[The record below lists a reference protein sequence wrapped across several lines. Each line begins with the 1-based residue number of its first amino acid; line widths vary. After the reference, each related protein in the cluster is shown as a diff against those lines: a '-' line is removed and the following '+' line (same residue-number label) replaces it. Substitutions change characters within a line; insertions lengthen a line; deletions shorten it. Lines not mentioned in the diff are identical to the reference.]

1 MEPLTHL
8 SATAL
13 ARAIRERQLSSLE
26 VVEAHLA
33 RIEGVNPKLNAIA
46 QLVADNALQEA
57 AEADAALARGD
68 PLGALHGVPFTV
80 KDWIETA
87 GVICAAGSVER
98 RDFVPRRD
106 ATVVA
111 RMRAAGAILLAKTS
125 DGHDNAVYGH
135 PNNPYDLTRTP
146 GGSSSGEA
154 AIIAAAGS
162 PVGLG
167 SDSGGSIRYPAH
179 CCGIA
184 GLKPTNGRVPLTG
197 HFPRINPLAD
207 PRTQIG
213 PMARYVE
220 DLGLLLPIISGPDGR
235 DASVIPVPLG
245 HWTDVTLSRG
255 SGFSPQRV
263 ASGDNLTGGGEG
275 HTTGTPLR
283 VATYTEFPGAS
294 ATSETAAAVADAA
307 RALKDAGAEVEEAL
321 PPRIEESLDITRAYW
336 RRVESYSWNDW
347 VPDKPKHS
355 LTAEEIERSIFQWD
369 RLRRDFLTF
378 MRRFD
383 AILCPVAASP
393 AGHGA
398 AVEIDFIHTLPYSLT
413 GYPVVVVRAGTSAEG
428 LPIGVQVVAQPWRD
442 AVALAVAHHIEIA
455 LGGWRPPSI

>member
-1 MEPLTHL
+1 MEQITYL

-13 ARAIRERQLSSLE
+13 AKAIRERQLSSRE
-26 VVEAHLA
+26 VVESHLG
-33 RIEGVNPKLNAIA
+33 RIEAVNPRINAIA
-46 QLVADNALQEA
+46 QLTAEAALQQA
-57 AEADAALARGD
+57 AEADAALVRGD
-68 PLGALHGVPFTV
+68 PLGPLHGVPFTV

-87 GVICAAGSVER
+87 GVICAAGQVER

-111 RMRAAGAILLAKTS
+111 RMRAAGAIMLAKTI
-125 DGHDNAVYGH
+125 DGHDNPVYGH

-154 AIIAAAGS
+154 AIIAAGGS
-162 PVGLG
+162 TVGLG

-220 DLGLLLPIISGPDGR
+220 DLALVLHIISGVDGR
-235 DASVIPVPLG
+235 DPSVIPVPLG
-245 HWTDVTLSRG
+245 DWTDITLSRVSDEYPWG
-255 SGFSPQRV
+255 SGF
-263 ASGDNLTGGGEG
+263 NLTGGAERQD
-275 HTTGTPLR
+275 HTRSTPLR
-283 VATYTEFPGAS
+283 IATYTEFPGAS
-294 ATSETAAAVADAA
+294 ATPETVAAVAAA
-307 RALKDAGAEVEEAL
+307 AGALSEAGAEVEEAV
-321 PPRIEESLDITRAYW
+321 PPRIEESLEITRAYW
-336 RRVESYSWNDW
+336 RRPESHSWSEW
-347 VPDKPKHS
+347 ETTKKHTLTPD
-355 LTAEEIERSIFQWD
+355 EIERSIFQWD
-369 RLRRDFLTF
+369 RLRRVFLGF

-383 AILCPVAASP
+383 LIICPVAAAP

-398 AVEIDFIHTLPYSLT
+398 AVETDFIHTLPYSLS
-413 GYPVVVVRAGTSAEG
+413 GYPVVVVRAGVSAEG

-442 AVALAVAHHIEIA
+442 DVALAVAHHIETA
-455 LGGWRPPSI
+455 LGGRQPSSL